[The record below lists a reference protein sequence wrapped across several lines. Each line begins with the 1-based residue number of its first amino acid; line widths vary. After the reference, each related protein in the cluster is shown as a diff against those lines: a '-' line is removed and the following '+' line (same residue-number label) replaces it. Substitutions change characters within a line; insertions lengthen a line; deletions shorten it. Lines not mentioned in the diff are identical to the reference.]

1 MNEIKR
7 IIELTDQ
14 IKEAA
19 EHVKAL
25 EDERA
30 VLEARL
36 IDKWADEGVQSVNVE
51 GRCVHM
57 HVSTYANLPQG
68 MEAAI
73 DVLRQSDFADLV
85 KPTVNRQS
93 LGALVRELHQ
103 NDNLPQ
109 SFQGVIE
116 VGHRPAIRVRKA

>member
-1 MNEIKR
+1 MDTIKR
-7 IIELTDQ
+7 IIELTDA
-14 IKEAA
+14 ISEANDTI
-19 EHVKAL
+19 KAL

-30 VLEARL
+30 ALEAQL
-36 IDKWADEGVQSVNVE
+36 IDKWAEDGIQSMHLD
-51 GRCVHM
+51 GRCVYL
-57 HVSTYANLPQG
+57 HVATYASLPQG

-103 NDNLPQ
+103 DGNLPAA
-109 SFQGVIE
+109 FEGVIE
-116 VGHRPAIRVRKA
+116 PGFRPAIRVRKA

>member
-1 MNEIKR
+1 MDSIKR

-14 IKEAA
+14 IKDAA

-30 VLEARL
+30 VLEAQL
-36 IDKWADEGVQSVNVE
+36 IDRWAEDGIQSMRLD

-103 NDNLPQ
+103 DGNLPP
-109 SFQGVIE
+109 SFEGVIE

>member
-1 MNEIKR
+1 MDEIKR

-14 IKEAA
+14 IREAA

-30 VLEARL
+30 VLEAKL
-36 IDKWADEGVQSVNVE
+36 IDRWADDGVQSVNVE

-57 HVSTYANLPQG
+57 HVSTYADLPQG

-103 NDNLPQ
+103 DGNLPE